1 MGLDSNLGL
10 SIMISLGTLLVF
22 WVHYMQKPG
31 LSTQFRV
38 GEFTGVL
45 IIFNIARYTVSSV
58 PKSMLVDYFV
68 ISSGFFFLIYGL
80 AFLLE
85 HYVRDKFFDPIPR
98 SHEICLCEC
107 ECCIIDRAKDEDWNR
122 GMGNE

>member
-1 MGLDSNLGL
+1 MSLDSNLGL
-10 SIMISLGTLLVF
+10 ITMIALGTLLVF
-22 WVHYMQKPG
+22 WAHYMHRPG

-38 GEFTGVL
+38 GEFTFIL
-45 IIFNIARYTVSSV
+45 ILFNAVRYSVTVV
-58 PKSMLVDYFV
+58 PGDMLVSYIV
-68 ISSGFFFLIYGL
+68 ASSGFFFIIYAL

-85 HYVRDKFFDPIPR
+85 HFVRDKFFDPIPG

-122 GMGNE
+122 GMKG